1 MDLEKEAKPQAALR
15 HCMPVRRNVYWA
27 ILHGIRIMPAA
38 WKGGKGDTLMRRP
51 STANRPAPRI
61 LIVRLSAIGDVIQGL
76 PVLCALRDRFP
87 QAMLAWVVEE
97 PAAELLRGHEALDQL
112 IELPRKWLQSVR
124 TVQDARRRLRAVKPD
139 IAVDVQ
145 GLTKSAVA
153 AWLSGAKRR
162 IGFGGRDG
170 RELSQW
176 FYTERVLATSQHRID
191 SYLEILR
198 PLGIESPQVR
208 FEILERRPDRIAA
221 KEMVRQAGC
230 QGGFCL
236 IHPGAGWPS
245 KRWPPDRYATV
256 ARHLGEER
264 GLPSMVL
271 WAGEEGR
278 SWAEAVVTGS
288 EGHARLAPA
297 ISLIRLAALC
307 RRARLYLG
315 SDSGPLHLAAAV
327 GTPSVGLYGP
337 WPADRHGPYGAGHVT
352 VQKMVCQGSTRRR
365 RHASSEFMEA
375 IDVES
380 VCEACDRILYRDA
393 SYAA

>member
-1 MDLEKEAKPQAALR
+1 
-15 HCMPVRRNVYWA
+15 
-27 ILHGIRIMPAA
+27 MPAA

-51 STANRPAPRI
+51 LAADRPAPRI

-112 IELPRKWLQSVR
+112 IEVPKKWLRSARIVGN
-124 TVQDARRRLRAVKPD
+124 VRRRLRALKPD
-139 IAVDVQ
+139 IAIDVQ

-162 IGFGGRDG
+162 IGFGGKDG
-170 RELSQW
+170 RELSKW
-176 FYTERVLATSQHRID
+176 FYTKRVRATSPHRID
-191 SYLEILR
+191 SYLELLQ
-198 PLGIESPQVR
+198 PLGIESPEVR
-208 FEILERRPDRIAA
+208 FEIPERRPDRVAA

-230 QGGFCL
+230 QGGFCV

-245 KRWPPDRYATV
+245 KRWPPARYAAV
-256 ARHLGEER
+256 ARHLDEQW
-264 GLPSMVL
+264 GLPSMAV
-271 WAGEEGR
+271 WAGDQGR
-278 SWAEAVVTGS
+278 SWAERIVTVS
-288 EGHARLAPA
+288 EGHVRLAPEM
-297 ISLIRLAALC
+297 SLIRLAALC

-327 GTPSVGLYGP
+327 GTPCVGLYGP
-337 WPADRHGPYGAGHVT
+337 WPADRHRPYGPRHVT
-352 VQKMVCQGSTRRR
+352 VQKMVCRGSTRRR
-365 RHASSEFMEA
+365 RHASSRFMEA

-380 VCEACDRILYRDA
+380 VCAACDRVLSRDA